1 MSVASWAT
9 QPSPGSPTT
18 PLENSF
24 FSAPEHSKT
33 LLQVMHKMRSNSQLC
48 DVEFVVGDLK
58 INAHR
63 IVLAAC
69 SPYFSAMFTNDLA
82 EKRQCQITL
91 HDIDAHAIQL
101 LVDFAYTGELQIC
114 EDNVQALLPASSLLQ
129 LTGVRE
135 ACCYFLLKQLHPSNC
150 LGIRSF
156 ADTHSCDE
164 LHIRS
169 HKFALQNFQEVCGTE
184 EFLFLPFKQVNELI
198 ASNQMNVADEET
210 VFRSVV
216 KWVRHDEAER
226 KQHVAELMSHVKLPL
241 LSRDFLVGTVDQEPL
256 LREDAACRELLLEAL
271 KYHLLPEQRA
281 SMVSSRTTDRRP
293 DAAAPYL
300 FAVGGGSLFAVHSEC
315 EVYNPRLERW
325 LSVASMNTRR
335 SRAGVASDGRL
346 LYVIGG
352 YDGSGDLNTAESYN
366 PLSNT
371 WSYVTPMGAKRS
383 CFGAAGL
390 NGLIYCCGGYD
401 GASCLSSV
409 ERFDPLAGTWSSL
422 PQMTSRRRYCRL
434 AVLDNCLYAIGGFDS
449 ASYLST
455 VERLDPRMNKW
466 TSLPPMSSRRS
477 SCGVETVG
485 DWLYC
490 VGGNDGTMCQATGE
504 KFSLRRNTWETIAS
518 MQSRR
523 STHELIHVS
532 GRLYA
537 VGGNDGSSSLNTVES
552 YDDRLNRWKQE
563 PPMACR
569 RSSVG
574 AAVLHCVSLE
584 RLLRGKQ
591 WSATPMSTSLTAASA
606 LNGRPTSL
614 CVRARDTASD
624 KSRRERRLDSAHRG
638 TL

>member
-1 MSVASWAT
+1 MSVSWPS
-9 QPSPGSPTT
+9 QPSPSSPST
-18 PLENSF
+18 PQETSF
-24 FSAPEHSKT
+24 FSASDHSKT
-33 LLQVMHKMRSNSQLC
+33 LLQSMHKMRSNAQLC
-48 DVEFVVGDLK
+48 DVEFVVGELK

-69 SPYFSAMFTNDLA
+69 SPYFSAMFTSDLA

-91 HDIDAHAIQL
+91 HDIDPHAIQL
-101 LVDFAYTGELQIC
+101 LVDFAYTGELQIS
-114 EDNVQALLPASSLLQ
+114 EDNVQVLLPASSLLQ
-129 LTGVRE
+129 LNGVRE

-156 ADTHSCDE
+156 ADAHACGE
-164 LHIRS
+164 LQLRS

-216 KWVRHDEAER
+216 KWVRHAEAER
-226 KQHVAELMSHVKLPL
+226 KQHVSELMSHVKLPL
-241 LSRDFLVGTVDQEPL
+241 LPRHFLVSTVDQEPL
-256 LREDAACRELLLEAL
+256 LRDDPACRELLLEAL

-281 SMVSSRTTDRRP
+281 SMASARTADRRP

-300 FAVGGGSLFAVHSEC
+300 FSVGGGSLFAVHSEC
-315 EVYNPRLERW
+315 EVYSPRLERW
-325 LSVASMNTRR
+325 LSVAAMNTRR
-335 SRAGVASDGRL
+335 SRAGVATAGRR

-352 YDGSGDLNTAESYN
+352 YDGSSDLSSAETYH
-366 PLSNT
+366 PLANT
-371 WSYVTPMGAKRS
+371 WSYVSPMGTKRS

-409 ERFDPLAGTWSSL
+409 ERYDPLADSWSSL
-422 PQMTSRRRYCRL
+422 PQMLSRRRYCRL
-434 AVLDNCLYAIGGFDS
+434 AAMDNCLYAVGGFDS
-449 ASYLST
+449 ASYLSSL
-455 VERLDPRMNKW
+455 ERLDPRVGKW
-466 TSLPPMSSRRS
+466 MSLPPMSNRRS
-477 SCGVETVG
+477 SCGVEAVG

-490 VGGNDGTMCQATGE
+490 VGGNDGTMCQSSGE
-504 KFSLRRNTWETIAS
+504 KFSLRSNTWESVAS

-523 STHELIHVS
+523 STHELIYMG

-537 VGGNDGSSSLNTVES
+537 VGGNDGSSSLNSVES

-563 PPMACR
+563 PPMNSR

-591 WSATPMSTSLTAASA
+591 WSTAPLTASLTCASGAA
-606 LNGRPTSL
+606 RPTSL
-614 CVRARDTASD
+614 YNRQRETAGGDKVRRD
-624 KSRRERRLDSAHRG
+624 RRLDMAHRG